1 MVELL
6 QVELVMVEMA
16 DLEVE
21 VMVVGEHVE
30 EVVTHLLQVQPKDN
44 QVEMLMMHLFQ
55 VLDMLEVAVVE
66 LELLVVM
73 EQDLLESEVLVVVEC
88 QIQF

>member
-6 QVELVMVEMA
+6 QVELVMVETA

-44 QVEMLMMHLFQ
+44 QVEMLMTHLFQ

-73 EQDLLESEVLVVVEC
+73 EQDLLESEVLVVVEY

>member
-1 MVELL
+1 MVEPL

>member
-30 EVVTHLLQVQPKDN
+30 EVVTHLLQVQPKEI
-44 QVEMLMMHLFQ
+44 QVETLMMHLNHR
-55 VLDMLEVAVVE
+55 LDMLAVEVVE
-66 LELLVVM
+66 LDLLVVM
-73 EQDLLESEVLVVVEC
+73 DPELLESEVLVVVEC

>member
-6 QVELVMVEMA
+6 QVDRVMVEMA

-30 EVVTHLLQVQPKDN
+30 EVVTHLLQVQPKEI
-44 QVEMLMMHLFQ
+44 QVEMLMTHLFQ
-55 VLDMLEVAVVE
+55 VLDMLEVVAVE

>member
-1 MVELL
+1 MELL

-30 EVVTHLLQVQPKDN
+30 EVVTHLLQAQPKEI
-44 QVEMLMMHLFQ
+44 QVEMLMTHLFQ

-66 LELLVVM
+66 LEVMVVM
-73 EQDLLESEVLVVVEC
+73 EQDLLESEVLVVVLA
-88 QIQF
+88 